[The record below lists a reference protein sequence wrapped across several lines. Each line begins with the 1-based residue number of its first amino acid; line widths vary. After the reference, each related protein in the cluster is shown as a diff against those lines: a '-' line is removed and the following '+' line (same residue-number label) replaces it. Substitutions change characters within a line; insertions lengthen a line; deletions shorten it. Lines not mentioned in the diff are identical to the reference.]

1 MILHGVLHILNGESR
16 LDDNTL
22 LANCASS
29 SPLVAGTA
37 FLQNRGCANGEF
49 IVVTGTPST
58 IGNVAV
64 FCMDDAKPVGT
75 SVPNMLTVI
84 PKTPSTPGAALQ
96 NASPAASPKRAPAK
110 PKATKQPAR
119 KGAGKRV

>member
-1 MILHGVLHILNGESR
+1 MILHGFLHILKGESR

-49 IVVTGTPST
+49 IVVTGAFGK

-64 FCMDDAKPVGT
+64 FCMTDAKPIGT
-75 SVPNMLTVI
+75 SVPNMLTLI
-84 PKTPSTPGAALQ
+84 PKTAIAPSAAPQ
-96 NASPAASPKRAPAK
+96 NAIPKRALAK
-110 PKATKQPAR
+110 PKPAKQSNK
-119 KGAGKRV
+119 KGAGK

>member
-29 SPLVAGTA
+29 SPFVAGTA

-49 IVVTGTPST
+49 IVVTGTPGKV
-58 IGNVAV
+58 GNVDV

-75 SVPNMLTVI
+75 SVPNMLTII
-84 PKTPSTPGAALQ
+84 PKTATKPAADPQ
-96 NASPAASPKRAPAK
+96 NASPAASPKSAPAK
-110 PKATKQPAR
+110 PKPTKQRAR
-119 KGAGKRV
+119 KGAGKRQ